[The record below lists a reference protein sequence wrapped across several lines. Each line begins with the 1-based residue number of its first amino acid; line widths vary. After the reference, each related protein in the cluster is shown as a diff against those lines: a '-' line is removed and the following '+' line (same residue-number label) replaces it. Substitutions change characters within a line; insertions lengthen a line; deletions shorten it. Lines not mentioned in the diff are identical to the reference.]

1 MILRRALSR
10 PAFPHSIVTD
20 NAWASCNCWRITAVF
35 FLLFPVPGG
44 AFSSFRGAF
53 QRGVSGAA
61 HARRAGGPSR
71 HRRPPAGVR
80 AACCLSRWSALP
92 DERPGLAAGGV
103 LGSCLAGGDGMAPSL
118 TPARCGRG
126 PVRGPGP
133 SRSPRPRRRH
143 PPARARGR
151 AAGGLG
157 RRCPVIGSPPFPV
170 VTGGTCNHCV
180 LVSARYVTD
189 CGGPRCLAGTGAA
202 LRKST
207 VRIDVP
213 APRQAGAAAG
223 PGWPGRDG

>member
-1 MILRRALSR
+1 M
-10 PAFPHSIVTD
+10 
-20 NAWASCNCWRITAVF
+20 
-35 FLLFPVPGG
+35 
-44 AFSSFRGAF
+44 GAF

-118 TPARCGRG
+118 TPAPCGRG

-133 SRSPRPRRRH
+133 SRSLRPRRRH
-143 PPARARGR
+143 PPARARSR
-151 AAGGLG
+151 AAGGR
-157 RRCPVIGSPPFPV
+157 RRCPVIGCPPFPV
-170 VTGGTCNHCV
+170 VTGATRNHCV
-180 LVSARYVTD
+180 LINARYVTD

-213 APRQAGAAAG
+213 GRDRPGRLPVLAGRGGTADALVRSVSIVPGPSGHGGDGARVRLGAGAGTAR
-223 PGWPGRDG
+223 PGTTECRAVPL